1 MRLTPLQNDLTILG
15 MTPSLNVFPANPWVS
30 AACAQAHPF
39 HKRKEPTSL
48 EHGDGSDQQCL
59 GQGREVGGVVERIQS

>member
-1 MRLTPLQNDLTILG
+1 MRLTPLQNDFTIPG
-15 MTPSLNVFPANPWVS
+15 VTPSSKVFPTNPLVS

-48 EHGDGSDQQCL
+48 GRGDGSDQQCH
-59 GQGREVGGVVERIQS
+59 GERGGVVERIQS